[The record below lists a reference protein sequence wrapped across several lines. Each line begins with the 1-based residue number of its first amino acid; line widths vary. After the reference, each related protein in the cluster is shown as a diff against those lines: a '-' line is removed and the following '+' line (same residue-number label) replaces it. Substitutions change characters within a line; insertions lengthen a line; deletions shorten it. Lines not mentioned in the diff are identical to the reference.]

1 MTNSLVPKD
10 LNELLG
16 ASDYLRLTILQVNKD
31 LSSFT
36 SESLD
41 ESLDDPENIR
51 IQLAEII
58 SRLHEQNFSNLN
70 GFVYRVDLNEKTYQK
85 FLESNDKS
93 FLSREILKREVLKV
107 YLKSQLS
114 DK

>member
-1 MTNSLVPKD
+1 MNDIIPKD

-16 ASDYLRLTILQVNKD
+16 AGDYLRLTILQVNKD

-36 SESLD
+36 TERL
-41 ESLDDPENIR
+41 EETEIDPDKIR
-51 IQLAEII
+51 TQLEQII
-58 SRLHEQNFSNLN
+58 TLLQEQGFSSLN
-70 GFVYRVDLNEKTYQK
+70 GFVYRVDLHENKYQD
-85 FLESNDKS
+85 FLKSNDKS
-93 FLSREILKREVLKV
+93 FLAQEILKREVLKV